1 MNILEL
7 LSVDRI
13 ETGNQVDQ
21 FENIYWLLNCQKLV
35 RRRPKNYKICVWSLF
50 RRVFNGL
57 MVK

>member
-13 ETGNQVDQ
+13 DTGNQVDQ

-35 RRRPKNYKICVWSLF
+35 RRRPKNYKICMVAF
-50 RRVFNGL
+50 PACFNGL
-57 MVK
+57 MVA